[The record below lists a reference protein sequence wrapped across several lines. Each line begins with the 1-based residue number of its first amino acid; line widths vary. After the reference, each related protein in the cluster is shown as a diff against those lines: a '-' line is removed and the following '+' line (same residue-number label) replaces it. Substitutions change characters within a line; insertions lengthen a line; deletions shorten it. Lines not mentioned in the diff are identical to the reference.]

1 MPETR
6 TRSLHLI
13 HTQKLQNPPPCSLS
27 CSLSLY
33 HRALNPRASLYRSSL
48 TRRSPLTILAPT
60 TAYVSAHSIQSSTSS
75 ARSAAEAS
83 PPRPCYIPFAF
94 VFLIY
99 DGPSIFYKG
108 PLFAYRNNLTFPS
121 RCMHAC
127 MRIQQGDENS
137 NRPRRFHPRTIQ
149 PPLACLYVFVCAR
162 RRRLPPFK
170 FYYNKE
176 IFSSFSRGA
185 QDLWCAP

>member
-27 CSLSLY
+27 CSLVLSLY

-75 ARSAAEAS
+75 ARSAAQHRRPP

-99 DGPSIFYKG
+99 DGPSIFFYKG
-108 PLFAYRNNLTFPS
+108 PLFAYRNNLTFPA
-121 RCMHAC
+121 RAAY

-137 NRPRRFHPRTIQ
+137 NRPRRF
-149 PPLACLYVFVCAR
+149 PPTPA
-162 RRRLPPFK
+162 
-170 FYYNKE
+170 
-176 IFSSFSRGA
+176 
-185 QDLWCAP
+185 